1 MATITDFEAWLEQA
15 DPEGHEEVY
24 ALYQAVYG
32 AEDYGFY
39 ECKVSADGTKWFIKS
54 GHVEDTLMLASE
66 KARSAFLSLIE
77 NKYTEGD
84 MDIESWYGYRRA
96 MAKDD

>member
-32 AEDYGFY
+32 ADDYGFY
-39 ECKVSADGTKWFIKS
+39 E
-54 GHVEDTLMLASE
+54 
-66 KARSAFLSLIE
+66 LSLIH
-77 NKYTEGD
+77 
-84 MDIESWYGYRRA
+84 I
-96 MAKDD
+96 